1 MERFDLDSIVLR
13 NVSVRGVGGSLHM
26 YGPVL
31 ATMAAGRIDPT
42 QLITGRYP
50 FADVQKAMDD
60 HRTDPGRIKIMLE
73 M

>member
-1 MERFDLDSIVLR
+1 
-13 NVSVRGVGGSLHM
+13 
-26 YGPVL
+26 VL